1 MKKLSVQGKK
11 WNKRIL
17 EMKENNELLFREKE
31 IRGREQE
38 NFDMIKKI
46 YCIVLTLKD

>member
-17 EMKENNELLFREKE
+17 EMKENNELLLRKKE
-31 IRGREQE
+31 IQGLEQE
-38 NFDMIKKI
+38 NFDMVKKNEASGI
-46 YCIVLTLKD
+46 MVEA